1 MFFYSLGL
9 ILLEL
14 ATGIVLP
21 GTGESWEMLRLGD
34 FSKQKFA
41 LSKLSLEMSEMI
53 EWLLT
58 TEAKDRPAVKD
69 IISHP
74 SFTNIQSIQEELQAS
89 ALLNYVYEN
98 GKIESNTSNRLKH
111 NLSISEASVF

>member
-1 MFFYSLGL
+1 
-9 ILLEL
+9 LLEL

-34 FSKQKFA
+34 FSKQKTA
-41 LSKLSLEMSEMI
+41 LSKLSSEMSEMI

-58 TEAKDRPAVKD
+58 TESRDRPTIKD

-74 SFTNIQSIQEELQAS
+74 TITNIFQQQQEQQTGSLQS
-89 ALLNYVYEN
+89 YVYELSQPKHQN
-98 GKIESNTSNRLKH
+98 VFSAQKEESLD
-111 NLSISEASVF
+111 LVV